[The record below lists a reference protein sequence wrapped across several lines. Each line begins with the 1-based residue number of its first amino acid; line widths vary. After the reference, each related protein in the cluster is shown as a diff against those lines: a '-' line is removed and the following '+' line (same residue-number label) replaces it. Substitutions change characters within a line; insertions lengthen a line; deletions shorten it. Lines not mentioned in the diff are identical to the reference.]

1 MSFSS
6 SIKKWTFESF
16 FLKCFKWAKQIL
28 ICTQSASKLKKFL
41 HHSSSSGAESQC
53 FWQGIISNC
62 AEEVGHLAPDR
73 KKGCLIGGGVK
84 GNYKKRHLF
93 IYHCHFELREWAL
106 LSLPHIFRCGAT
118 CLDGNIASRCCCC
131 WQSSTFSFP
140 LPRWKGWH
148 RVGWKSYCVV
158 FFFDK
163 INKV

>member
-1 MSFSS
+1 MSKANSY
-6 SIKKWTFESF
+6 
-16 FLKCFKWAKQIL
+16 LHPKCIQVEKI
-28 ICTQSASKLKKFL
+28 
-41 HHSSSSGAESQC
+41 
-53 FWQGIISNC
+53 
-62 AEEVGHLAPDR
+62 LAPQQQQR
-73 KKGCLIGGGVK
+73 SRISLLLTRNYIKLRRGSGPSGSGQKKGCLIGGGFR